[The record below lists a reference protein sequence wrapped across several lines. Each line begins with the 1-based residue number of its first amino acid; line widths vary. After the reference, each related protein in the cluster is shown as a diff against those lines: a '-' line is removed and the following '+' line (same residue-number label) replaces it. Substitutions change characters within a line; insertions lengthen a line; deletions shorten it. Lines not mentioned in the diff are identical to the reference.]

1 MKLFLFLLIESLIL
15 SELQASIVSIESGE
29 DADDTHMLTRRK
41 LLGTTPITSNTKNN
55 DQNDRKEPSRNIFTN
70 DEEHMDSR
78 NYVNSASNVFLHK
91 GKSSDCSSIVHRYL
105 SFLSSHL

>member
-15 SELQASIVSIESGE
+15 CELQASIVSIEHE

-41 LLGTTPITSNTKNN
+41 LGTTTPITSSTKNN
-55 DQNDRKEPSRNIFTN
+55 DQKKKEEPSRNIFTK
-70 DEEHMDSR
+70 DEENMDSR

-91 GKSSDCSSIVHRYL
+91 GKSSDRSSIDVGTEG
-105 SFLSSHL
+105 FLVGP

>member
-41 LLGTTPITSNTKNN
+41 LGTTPITSNTKNN

-70 DEEHMDSR
+70 DEENMDSR
-78 NYVNSASNVFLHK
+78 NDVNLASNVFLHK

-105 SFLSSHL
+105 SFLSSPL